1 MFEHSMKNLFNQTE
15 IYKTD
20 HTKFGGL
27 ICLSDFNTER
37 RGKYPADGSPIA
49 ARILRD
55 QKFDLQC
62 RKNKENTAAK
72 E

>member
-1 MFEHSMKNLFNQTE
+1 MKNLFSQAGT
-15 IYKTD
+15 YKAD

-37 RGKYPADGSPIA
+37 RGKHPTDGSPIA
-49 ARILRD
+49 ARIRRD

-62 RKNKENTAAK
+62 RKNKENNTAK